1 MVVYQYQ
8 IAFLKFFSHVF
19 SKRGDNLTVLQDM
32 NQAISTFPVGSTP
45 FKKTILSFHFN
56 WLLTGEVHLAVINF
70 PYTTLFTLLLLENSA
85 KKESDVTGSLDSLPE
100 KLQL

>member
-1 MVVYQYQ
+1 MVVYRYQ

-19 SKRGDNLTVLQDM
+19 PKRGDNLTVLQDM

-45 FKKTILSFHFN
+45 FTKNNPLIPH